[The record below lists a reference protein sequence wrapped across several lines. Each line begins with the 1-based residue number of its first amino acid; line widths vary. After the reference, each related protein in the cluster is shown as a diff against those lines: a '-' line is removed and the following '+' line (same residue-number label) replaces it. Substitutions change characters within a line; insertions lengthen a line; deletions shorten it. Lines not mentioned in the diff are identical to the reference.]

1 MRAFVVSAVGIAL
14 LLGATSEGA
23 GARAGL
29 PAHVRAAP
37 RANAA
42 RSQLSTVKRV
52 LSNGMKMAGRSSGA
66 YVVDLNTGQ
75 VLFSAAASKP
85 RLPASVQKLYT
96 TSTALLRLGPNANL
110 VTSVYGVGQLDSGGA
125 WTGKLFLRGGG
136 DPTFGSASYDS
147 FAYGTSTGATM
158 QRLVT
163 DLTHATGIRSVS
175 GAIIGDE
182 SYFDSRRG
190 TPATGYSV
198 NAYVEGQLSALS
210 YDRGF
215 ADQAGSAFQRRPAL
229 FASNAFAG
237 ALRAGGV
244 KVPGST
250 RVFTGSTPRGAKL
263 LTIVHSPRIATLI
276 KLTNTPSDNFFAEML
291 LKGLGARFAHSGTTA
306 AGVGVVK
313 AQIAKSFGIHP
324 SFDDGSG
331 LSYSDHSSP
340 LEVELLLAKMAS
352 NPSFVN
358 SLAVAGE
365 TGTLSGE
372 MNGTVAQGKCRG
384 KTGSL
389 AAVSN
394 LVGYCTARDGHTL
407 AFAFL
412 MNSIDANVAHPIQNT
427 MTEALAAY
435 NG

>member
-1 MRAFVVSAVGIAL
+1 MRAFVATAVGFAL
-14 LLGATSEGA
+14 LLGPTSEGV
-23 GARAGL
+23 GAQPGSRA
-29 PAHVRAAP
+29 H
-37 RANAA
+37 AA
-42 RSQLSTVKRV
+42 RSQLSTVKRA
-52 LSNGMKMAGRSSGA
+52 LSKGMKQAGRSSGA
-66 YVVDLNTGQ
+66 YVVDLTSGQ
-75 VLFSAAASKP
+75 VLFASAASKP
-85 RLPASVQKLYT
+85 RLPASVEKLYT
-96 TSTALLRLGPNANL
+96 TSTALLRFGPNANL
-110 VTSVYGVGQLDSGGA
+110 LTSVYGVGQLAADGA
-125 WTGKLFLRGGG
+125 WSGNLYLRG
-136 DPTFGSASYDS
+136 A
-147 FAYGTSTGATM
+147 GATM

-163 DLTHATGIRSVS
+163 DLKRTTGIRSVS

-198 NAYVEGQLSALS
+198 NSLVEGQLSGLS

-215 ADQAGSAFQRRPAL
+215 VDQAGTGFQRRPAL
-229 FASNAFAG
+229 FATDAFAA
-237 ALRAGGV
+237 ALRAARV
-244 KVPGST
+244 KVPAST
-250 RVFTGSTPRGAKL
+250 RIYTGSIPPGAKL
-263 LTIVHSPRIATLI
+263 LTVVHSPRIATLL
-276 KLTNTPSDNFFAEML
+276 KLTNAPSDNYFAEML

-331 LSYSDHSSP
+331 LSYNDHSSP

-352 NPSFVN
+352 NPDFVN

-365 TGTLSGE
+365 TGTLAGE

-384 KTGSL
+384 KTGTL

-412 MNSIDANVAHPIQNT
+412 MNSVDPNAAHPIQDA
-427 MTEALAAY
+427 MAEALAAY